1 MRCYDCGGGGIIVV
15 IIVIIV
21 VIVVVIVIVIV
32 VVGKEELQQVTA
44 GNHPAT
50 IGWRFL
56 GKSFENLG
64 KELNQLI
71 VNLLACFCGCGCGC
85 GCGCSSAAAAG
96 GGRQRGIIGGELA
109 QQFDQQLFVQD
120 DGLELLR
127 TGNAIDTMG
136 DPYNRLVFG
145 FYSSSGRRS
154 FRCGGGCCCHGGQ
167 RKRRRR
173 RR

>member
-1 MRCYDCGGGGIIVV
+1 MRCYDCGGGGGGIIVI

-21 VIVVVIVIVIV
+21 VVV

-136 DPYNRLVFG
+136 NPYDRLVFG
-145 FYSSSGRRS
+145 FYNSSCGG
-154 FRCGGGCCCHGGQ
+154 CGGGGGCCHGGQ
-167 RKRRRR
+167 RRRRR
-173 RR
+173 RRR